1 MATQALRELLAS
13 YTEDGE
19 VDFSAGQYTKAT
31 EVLVLQLLLPDEGI
45 EAARSFVTADLVLDD
60 TTKLQLLRRIQAAH
74 LAAQEARKDVQAS
87 VVNQSA
93 PNRSS
98 TVPIEQQMNSS
109 SFQTISTGFTG
120 PQQHDTKQDDDSSC
134 YVMIGGTA
142 IALAVAAAGALRYR
156 EKIHEA
162 VSNAIPAI
170 SKGLADAKD
179 GHLTF
184 HLHAVSQPDSAVRH
198 RGGQC
203 DHHDF
208 SEPNDIFDGQYQ
220 VAYVQTGEK
229 KRVQSVAT
237 ADFRGTNPILDGEI
251 QKDEQVERVPTLDE
265 RGHINFT
272 NSRYKKSVDSAKRS
286 VRARGALP
294 AGSARSRDPFNP
306 ISPTRTNR
314 TQTLDIQEDIE
325 EVQDEYE
332 DQPYDSVALVPVVVC
347 GLIFWPVLA
356 AAVLTTWYEGNE
368 GPSDI
373 GDVIGDSTRSN
384 ASVVCGYQDG
394 GDRRFKNSF
403 VSSGFTQSTT
413 SFQTGTML
421 GSDDGNMTFLT
432 NDKDPVAEIETTS
445 RPKAVFEL
453 EIETSRGILLGM
465 ANLLFC
471 GNLRLARVVVAVL
484 FTICWSVASTMAFP
498 LIPFPV
504 TSTPRDIESAPYYF
518 WVVNFVASLCAVSC
532 PTWPSTISLVVQK
545 SAFEVLLLNALNC
558 PLAASRGSR
567 GPASLVVVATL
578 DLLGYAFVAG
588 ALGLLISMV
597 DPSDGKATWAT
608 IWLGMLSAMWVAQFA
623 GYVCDAIMYRFQIPH
638 MRLLPPRIVVTL
650 DVEASLCAIAAGSL
664 VLVFGGA
671 VLDVPGGVVPKVLFS
686 VGSVLMA
693 RFGRLILSLLKKA
706 AGVRWSGRL
715 MPGFG
720 GALDGSHA
728 LLFTSIV
735 FVKYYLYVIAR
746 QTSEMDDMSGSGSSA
761 LWATVT
767 FSTDLRS

>member
-1 MATQALRELLAS
+1 MATSRSISTRSANRTVLFDIE
-13 YTEDGE
+13 EDNATTTT
-19 VDFSAGQYTKAT
+19 SAN
-31 EVLVLQLLLPDEGI
+31 
-45 EAARSFVTADLVLDD
+45 R
-60 TTKLQLLRRIQAAH
+60 TT
-74 LAAQEARKDVQAS
+74 
-87 VVNQSA
+87 
-93 PNRSS
+93 SS
-98 TVPIEQQMNSS
+98 TASTRSHTSS
-109 SFQTISTGFTG
+109 TRSRAATT
-120 PQQHDTKQDDDSSC
+120 SS
-134 YVMIGGTA
+134 
-142 IALAVAAAGALRYR
+142 RSHSR
-156 EKIHEA
+156 
-162 VSNAIPAI
+162 
-170 SKGLADAKD
+170 
-179 GHLTF
+179 
-184 HLHAVSQPDSAVRH
+184 R
-198 RGGQC
+198 R
-203 DHHDF
+203 
-208 SEPNDIFDGQYQ
+208 
-220 VAYVQTGEK
+220 TGEK

-332 DQPYDSVALVPVVVC
+332 DQPYDCRRQFQQQEAARIETRGRSRSRKQSIFGSWSYCGQSYPNWFLRLCTAVALVPVVVC

-558 PLAASRGSR
+558 PLAASRGCTAAPITSMQAFVLGAMVVMLVHSLSAR

>member
-1 MATQALRELLAS
+1 MTTRSANRTVLFDIE
-13 YTEDGE
+13 EDN
-19 VDFSAGQYTKAT
+19 VRTT
-31 EVLVLQLLLPDEGI
+31 T
-45 EAARSFVTADLVLDD
+45 ARSNRTA
-60 TTKLQLLRRIQAAH
+60 T
-74 LAAQEARKDVQAS
+74 
-87 VVNQSA
+87 
-93 PNRSS
+93 SS
-98 TVPIEQQMNSS
+98 TRSRAATTSS
-109 SFQTISTGFTG
+109 RSHSRR
-120 PQQHDTKQDDDSSC
+120 K
-134 YVMIGGTA
+134 
-142 IALAVAAAGALRYR
+142 AGER
-156 EKIHEA
+156 
-162 VSNAIPAI
+162 
-170 SKGLADAKD
+170 
-179 GHLTF
+179 
-184 HLHAVSQPDSAVRH
+184 
-198 RGGQC
+198 
-203 DHHDF
+203 
-208 SEPNDIFDGQYQ
+208 
-220 VAYVQTGEK
+220 

-237 ADFRGTNPILDGEI
+237 ADFRGTNPIMDGDF
-251 QKDEQVERVPTLDE
+251 QEQEQEQAERVPTLDE

-294 AGSARSRDPFNP
+294 AGSARSIDPFNT
-306 ISPTRTNR
+306 ISPTRTSR
-314 TQTLDIQEDIE
+314 TQTLDIQEE
-325 EVQDEYE
+325 DEDE
-332 DQPYDSVALVPVVVC
+332 DQPNDCRRQFQQQQAARIDTRGRSRSRKQSIFGSWSYCGHSYPNWFLRLGTTVAFVPIVVC

-356 AAVLTTWYEGNE
+356 AAVLTTILLCFCCYEHAWLSFRIYKQLLGTYQWYEGNE
-368 GPSDI
+368 GPMDL
-373 GDVIGDSTRSN
+373 GDAVGDSTRSN

-413 SFQTGTML
+413 SYQTGTML
-421 GSDDGNMTFLT
+421 GSDDGNMTFLA
-432 NDKDPVAEIETTS
+432 NDKDAVEPETR

-471 GNLRLARVVVAVL
+471 GNLRLTRVVVAVL
-484 FTICWSVASTMAFP
+484 LTICWSVACTMAFP

-504 TSTPRDIESAPYYF
+504 ASTPRDIDSAPYYF

-532 PTWPSTISLVVQK
+532 PTWPSAISLVVQK

-558 PLAASRGSR
+558 PLAASVGCSAAPITSMQTFALGAMAVMLVHSLSAR
-567 GPASLVVVATL
+567 GPASLVVAATL
-578 DLLGYAFVAG
+578 DLLGYAYVAG

-597 DPSDGKATWAT
+597 DPSDRKSTWAT

-623 GYVCDAIMYRFQIPH
+623 GYVCDAIMYRFQLPH
-638 MRLLPPRIVVTL
+638 MRILPPRIVVTL

-693 RFGRLILSLLKKA
+693 RFGRLIISLLKKA

-735 FVKYYLYVIAR
+735 FVKYYLYVMAR
-746 QTSEMDDMSGSGSSA
+746 QTSEVDDMSGSGSSA

>member
-1 MATQALRELLAS
+1 MTTRSANRTVLLDIEEDNGQAT
-13 YTEDGE
+13 T
-19 VDFSAGQYTKAT
+19 AT
-31 EVLVLQLLLPDEGI
+31 
-45 EAARSFVTADLVLDD
+45 RS
-60 TTKLQLLRRIQAAH
+60 
-74 LAAQEARKDVQAS
+74 
-87 VVNQSA
+87 
-93 PNRSS
+93 NRTRSHTSS
-98 TVPIEQQMNSS
+98 TRSRAATTSS
-109 SFQTISTGFTG
+109 RSHSRRR
-120 PQQHDTKQDDDSSC
+120 P
-134 YVMIGGTA
+134 
-142 IALAVAAAGALRYR
+142 
-156 EKIHEA
+156 
-162 VSNAIPAI
+162 
-170 SKGLADAKD
+170 
-179 GHLTF
+179 
-184 HLHAVSQPDSAVRH
+184 
-198 RGGQC
+198 
-203 DHHDF
+203 
-208 SEPNDIFDGQYQ
+208 
-220 VAYVQTGEK
+220 GEK

-237 ADFRGTNPILDGEI
+237 ADFRGTNPVMDGDSEEE
-251 QKDEQVERVPTLDE
+251 EQEPVERIPTLDE

-306 ISPTRTNR
+306 ISPTRTN
-314 TQTLDIQEDIE
+314 
-325 EVQDEYE
+325 
-332 DQPYDSVALVPVVVC
+332 QPNDCRRQFQRQQAAPVDTRGRSRSRKQSVLGSWTFCGQSYPNWFIRLGTTVALVPVVVC

-356 AAVLTTWYEGNE
+356 AASLTTILLCFCCYEHAWLSFRIYKQLLGTYQWYEGNE
-368 GPSDI
+368 GPLDL
-373 GDVIGDSTRSN
+373 GDVADDSTRSN

-403 VSSGFTQSTT
+403 VSTAFTQSTT

-421 GSDDGNMTFLT
+421 GSDDGNMTFLS
-432 NDKDPVAEIETTS
+432 NDKDPGAETHTR
-445 RPKAVFEL
+445 RPKAIFEL

-484 FTICWSVASTMAFP
+484 LTICWSVACTMAFP

-504 TSTPRDIESAPYYF
+504 SSTPRDIESAPYYF

-532 PTWPSTISLVVQK
+532 PTWPSAVSLVLQK

-558 PLAASRGSR
+558 PLAASVGCSAAPISSMQAFALGAMAVVLVHSLSAR
-567 GPASLVVVATL
+567 GPASLVVAATL
-578 DLLGYAFVAG
+578 DLLGYAYVAG

-597 DPSDGKATWAT
+597 DPSDRKSTWAT
-608 IWLGMLSAMWVAQFA
+608 IWLGMLSAMWVAQLA
-623 GYVCDAIMYRFQIPH
+623 GYVCDAIMYRFQLPR

-693 RFGRLILSLLKKA
+693 RFGRLIISLLKKA
-706 AGVRWSGRL
+706 AGVRCSGRL

-746 QTSEMDDMSGSGSSA
+746 QSSEVDDMSGSGSSA

>member
-1 MATQALRELLAS
+1 MATSRSISTRSANRTVLFDIE
-13 YTEDGE
+13 EDNATTTT
-19 VDFSAGQYTKAT
+19 SAN
-31 EVLVLQLLLPDEGI
+31 
-45 EAARSFVTADLVLDD
+45 R
-60 TTKLQLLRRIQAAH
+60 TT
-74 LAAQEARKDVQAS
+74 
-87 VVNQSA
+87 
-93 PNRSS
+93 SS
-98 TVPIEQQMNSS
+98 TASTRSHTSS
-109 SFQTISTGFTG
+109 TRSRAATT
-120 PQQHDTKQDDDSSC
+120 SS
-134 YVMIGGTA
+134 
-142 IALAVAAAGALRYR
+142 RSHSR
-156 EKIHEA
+156 
-162 VSNAIPAI
+162 
-170 SKGLADAKD
+170 
-179 GHLTF
+179 
-184 HLHAVSQPDSAVRH
+184 R
-198 RGGQC
+198 R
-203 DHHDF
+203 
-208 SEPNDIFDGQYQ
+208 
-220 VAYVQTGEK
+220 TGEK

-332 DQPYDSVALVPVVVC
+332 DQPYDCRRQFQQQEAARIETRGRSRSRKQSIFAVALVPVVVC

-558 PLAASRGSR
+558 PLAASRGCTAAPITSMQAFVLGAMVVMLVHSLSAR

-693 RFGRLILSLLKKA
+693 RFGRLVLSLLKKA